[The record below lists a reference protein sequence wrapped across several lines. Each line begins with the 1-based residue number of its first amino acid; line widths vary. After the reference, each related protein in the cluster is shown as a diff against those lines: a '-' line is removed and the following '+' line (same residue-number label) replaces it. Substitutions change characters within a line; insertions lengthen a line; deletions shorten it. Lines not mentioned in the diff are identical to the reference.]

1 MKKLFTI
8 IILLM
13 LVIILY
19 SEIPDIYQYKPIPG
33 DGLDIF
39 LLDKTTVH
47 SFSFRSSIEY
57 DNYLILK
64 LINIER
70 EKAAIEGDGSDLRR
84 DYFPWQI
91 INTKGM
97 TLGEIS
103 KKINDVYKNEFD
115 IDSVFVTIG
124 AFGDMN
130 KVTVSI
136 GSGRSNYIFFQ
147 WGKTYRYYIN
157 FVEARVLSSEPNTV
171 YVIQEGKEEM
181 IVVDLDDIVLPKDQI
196 FLYPQ
201 SVSVRGNVNYQ
212 RDFPYT
218 PGFTVKE
225 YIGLA
230 GGISDNGDLGKVT
243 VTDENG
249 KRINNSDE
257 IKPGYSMYIGK
268 SFLGVA
274 KDVSLIISI
283 FLGIYSI
290 ITILTPLI
298 L

>member
-1 MKKLFTI
+1 MKKIFTI

-13 LVIILY
+13 LMIILY

-47 SFSFRSSIEY
+47 SFGFRSNIEY

-64 LINIER
+64 LLNIER
-70 EKAAIEGDGSDLRR
+70 GKAGMEEESDFKA

-91 INTKGM
+91 INTKDM

-103 KKINDVYKNEFD
+103 KEINRVYEKEFD

-124 AFGDMN
+124 IFGDMN
-130 KVTVSI
+130 KVAVSI
-136 GSGRSNYIFFQ
+136 GSGRSNYISFQ
-147 WGKTYRYYIN
+147 WGKTFRYYIN
-157 FVEARVLSSEPNTV
+157 FVEARILSNEPNTV
-171 YVIQEGKEEM
+171 YIIREGKEDM

-201 SVSVRGNVNYQ
+201 SISVRGNVNYQ

-218 PGFTVKE
+218 PGFTIKE

-230 GGISDNGDLGKVT
+230 GGISDNGDLSKVT

-249 KRINNSDE
+249 KRVKSNED
-257 IKPGYSMYIGK
+257 IKPGYSLYIGK
-268 SFLGVA
+268 SFLGIA

-298 L
+298 P